1 MSKVR
6 IFTRTIWLLGFVS
19 LFNDISSEML
29 IPVMPLYLDSLG
41 YTALWIGIV
50 EGLAE
55 AVVGLSKGYF
65 GKLSDHSP
73 RRLPFVITGYALSA
87 VSKSMIALFSN
98 IGWVLLSRSGDRL
111 GKGIRVGARDA
122 MLSDEASRENKGKVF
137 GMHKAMD
144 TAGAA
149 IGPVIA
155 LVWLTFY
162 PGEYRQLFFYA
173 FIPSLIGV
181 VLLFFVKEKHKEH
194 ASTKEPK
201 GNFFSYFKYWNR
213 AETEYKRLVTGL
225 LVFTLFNSSDVF
237 MLLLAKH
244 AGISATGII
253 KAYIFYNIV
262 YAILAY
268 PMGHL
273 ADKIGMKTSFIIGL
287 FFFTAV
293 YSGLALFDITETM
306 LYVIFVLYGIYSAAT
321 DGVSKAWIS
330 KVCNKNEA
338 GTALGFYASASSLCT
353 MLAST
358 LAGVLW
364 VSFFP
369 EFTFLVTA
377 IAAFVVALYF
387 IFIVKEDRS

>member
-1 MSKVR
+1 MFKAR

-50 EGLAE
+50 EGIAE

-65 GKLSDHSP
+65 GKMSDEAS
-73 RRLPFVITGYALSA
+73 RRLPFVIFGYSLSA

-98 IGWVLLSRSGDRL
+98 IGWVIFSRSGDRL

-122 MLSDEASRENKGKVF
+122 MLSDESSRENKGKVF
-137 GMHKAMD
+137 GLHKAMD

-155 LVWLTFY
+155 LVWLTMY
-162 PGEYRQLFFYA
+162 PGDYRNLFFYA
-173 FIPSLIGV
+173 FIPSFIGV
-181 VLLFFVKEKHKEH
+181 MLLFFIKEKHKETVTE
-194 ASTKEPK
+194 SSK
-201 GNFFSYFKYWNR
+201 GTFFSYLKYWNR
-213 AETEYKRLVTGL
+213 AEGEYKKLVSGL

-237 MLLLAKH
+237 MVLLANH
-244 AGISATGII
+244 AGVPATEII
-253 KAYIFYNIV
+253 KAYIFYNLV
-262 YAILAY
+262 YALLAY

-293 YSGLALFDITETM
+293 YAGMGLLEISGTVLYALF
-306 LYVIFVLYGIYSAAT
+306 FLYGVYSAAT

-330 KVCNKNEA
+330 RVCKKEEA
-338 GTALGFYASASSLCT
+338 GTALGFYASASSISA
-353 MLAST
+353 MLASGI
-358 LAGVLW
+358 AGLLW
-364 VSFFP
+364 VTYFP

-377 IAAFVVALYF
+377 IAACVVALYF
-387 IFIVKEDRS
+387 IFIVKESRA